1 MARDSNRSHLR
12 GRIAH
17 LAARLM
23 AEDGIEDYALAKRK
37 AARQAGVPDSRHMPD
52 NDEIDAALKTYRDL
66 YQQDHASHL
75 RELRLLA
82 LKLMNEFAAFN
93 PHLTGSILR
102 GSAGKYAGA
111 HLHLYTDNAKSV
123 EHFLFNEGINF
134 RCGEVRLYAGE
145 LQLDAPVYSFE
156 REGVEVNLTVLSMRE
171 LRSQLKASA
180 TGRPIERA
188 RLEAVQALLGAN

>member
-1 MARDSNRSHLR
+1 MARDFNRSHLR

-37 AARQAGVPDSRHMPD
+37 AARQAGVPDSRHLPD

-82 LKLMNEFAAFN
+82 LKLMSEFIAFN

-111 HLHLYTDNAKSV
+111 HLHLYTDNAKNV
-123 EHFLFNEGINF
+123 EHYLLNQDIAF
-134 RCGEVRLYAGE
+134 RCGAIRLYAGE
-145 LQLDAPVYSFE
+145 LALDAPVYTFE
-156 REGVEVNLTVLSMRE
+156 REGVEIHLTVLSMRE

-188 RLEAVQALLGAN
+188 RLEAVQAMVGAD